1 MAIITYSIGLLIWLI
16 LLQVDLNR
24 AGVPLLEIVSEPDMR
39 TGIEAAE
46 YAAELQRL
54 VRYLGVSNGNMQE
67 GSLRC
72 DVNVSIRPIGQAQFG
87 TKVVDFSLI
96 IVFVFLAIR
105 KTETVQKVNSKRF

>member
-1 MAIITYSIGLLIWLI
+1 M
-16 LLQVDLNR
+16 
-24 AGVPLLEIVSEPDMR
+24 PLLEIVSEPDMR

-72 DVNVSIRPIGQAQFG
+72 DVNVSIRPIGQSKFG
-87 TKVVDFSLI
+87 TKVTNFFSP
-96 IVFVFLAIR
+96 FFMRIR
-105 KTETVQKVNSKRF
+105 EPGFQKR

>member
-1 MAIITYSIGLLIWLI
+1 MMFVDTMI

-72 DVNVSIRPIGQAQFG
+72 DVNVSVRPIGQSQFG
-87 TKVVDFSLI
+87 TKVSSFISFFFFFS
-96 IVFVFLAIR
+96 
-105 KTETVQKVNSKRF
+105 

>member
-1 MAIITYSIGLLIWLI
+1 MSPFIRRELWLANMMFVDTMI

-72 DVNVSIRPIGQAQFG
+72 DVNVSVRPIGQSQFG
-87 TKVVDFSLI
+87 TKVTSFISL
-96 IVFVFLAIR
+96 FFFFFF
-105 KTETVQKVNSKRF
+105 TGN

>member
-1 MAIITYSIGLLIWLI
+1 M
-16 LLQVDLNR
+16 QVDLNR

-46 YAAELQRL
+46 YATELQRV

-72 DVNVSIRPIGQAQFG
+72 DVNVSVRPIGQLEFG
-87 TKVVDFSLI
+87 TKVVYSNSI
-96 IVFVFLAIR
+96 TCFLLLFL
-105 KTETVQKVNSKRF
+105 SF

>member
-1 MAIITYSIGLLIWLI
+1 MFVDTMI

-72 DVNVSIRPIGQAQFG
+72 DVNVSVRPIGQSQFG
-87 TKVVDFSLI
+87 TKVKF
-96 IVFVFLAIR
+96 FHPTFFLATR
-105 KTETVQKVNSKRF
+105 KTEEINKEAYFVNLH

>member
-1 MAIITYSIGLLIWLI
+1 M
-16 LLQVDLNR
+16 QVDLNR

-72 DVNVSIRPIGQAQFG
+72 DVNISIRPIGQQEFG
-87 TKVVDFSLI
+87 TKVNTCFFLVLVFGMVLI
-96 IVFVFLAIR
+96 IKLSVWTCKNPYYNATFI
-105 KTETVQKVNSKRF
+105 